1 MMEASRRTTPRLP
14 GGGVPMHRPRPR
26 NPVPQPP
33 RSHRTPPSPRLATDF
48 LTDEQLIAV
57 IEEPPSSLQGSVYVE
72 RDHAFSMASIRRLQT
87 SYTQRCAKL
96 EREIV
101 TLQALLSAQLEAS
114 SVAEAR
120 AAQAE
125 DRAASLEARAVSAE
139 RLAEIEAHE
148 AKVSSEQLAVVEPRT
163 KALATEN
170 AFLREQTEA
179 SELQRRVLGRLFQP
193 EDEASIAQGDLSMA
207 SVHPIGRVGPAQ
219 PEAKDQQLLL
229 ERVREASA
237 GLDAHAA
244 HRHRALS
251 KESTD
256 GLHEATGH
264 GQRGTTRGRGYL

>member
-1 MMEASRRTTPRLP
+1 M
-14 GGGVPMHRPRPR
+14 
-26 NPVPQPP
+26 
-33 RSHRTPPSPRLATDF
+33 
-48 LTDEQLIAV
+48 
-57 IEEPPSSLQGSVYVE
+57 
-72 RDHAFSMASIRRLQT
+72 
-87 SYTQRCAKL
+87 
-96 EREIV
+96 

-114 SVAEAR
+114 SVAEARAAQAEAR

-207 SVHPIGRVGPAQ
+207 SVHPIGRVGPTQ